1 MGTRK
6 RVLVLTS
13 TFPRW
18 QGDNEPPFVLGLC
31 RRLADNFDILVL
43 APHAEGAK
51 RFEQMA
57 GIEIQ
62 RFHYFFPRWERLVYQ
77 GGILA
82 NLKQHLWCYLLLPL
96 FFAAQVIALV
106 RILKRERVDVIHAHW
121 LIPQGF
127 SVVLAGLFVK
137 NMPPLIS
144 TSHGGDLMGLNGWLL
159 SLIKRWVIRRSSQM
173 TVVSNT
179 MTSFAR
185 ALGAR
190 PEQLQTISMGVDT
203 TNVFTPDADVTR
215 AENEL
220 LFVGRLVEKKGV
232 AYLLEA
238 MPEILRQAPDTH
250 LRLVGD
256 GPMRSALSQQVNRR
270 GIAHAVTFHG
280 AINNSELPG
289 FYRRATVFVA
299 PSIITEQGD
308 QEGLGLVLIEALACK
323 CPVVASDL
331 PAIQEVVIS
340 GATGLSVPE
349 KDPSALAKAVT
360 KLLAE
365 PGLRRRLT
373 ENGRNHVSLNFDWE
387 IVATRYSRLIEQLGV
402 AQNKSSSAIEKPT

>member
-1 MGTRK
+1 MHARK
-6 RVLVLTS
+6 RVLVMTS

-18 QGDNEPPFVLGLC
+18 QGDKEPPFVFELC
-31 RRLADNFDILVL
+31 SRLAHEFDIIVL

-51 RFEQMA
+51 LHEQMD
-57 GIEIQ
+57 GIEVR
-62 RFHYFFPRWERLVYQ
+62 RFRYFFPRWQTLTYQ

-82 NLKQHLWCYLLLPL
+82 NLKQAPWRYLLLPL

-106 RILKRERVDVIHAHW
+106 RILKHERVDVIHAHW

-137 NMPPLIS
+137 NMPPLIC
-144 TSHGGDLMGLNGWLL
+144 TSHGGDLMGLTGRLP

-179 MTSFAR
+179 MTRFAR

-190 PEQLQTISMGVDT
+190 SEQLQIISMGVDT
-203 TNVFTPDADVTR
+203 RCDFTPDTDVSR

-238 MPEILRQAPDTH
+238 MPEILRKVPGTR
-250 LRLVGD
+250 LRIVGD
-256 GPMRSALSQQVNRR
+256 GPLMSALCQQVNRL
-270 GIAHAVTFHG
+270 GIARAVTFHG
-280 AINNSELPG
+280 AISNSDLPD

-299 PSIITEQGD
+299 PSTITEQGD
-308 QEGLGLVLIEALACK
+308 QEGLGLVLVEALACE

-331 PAIQEVVIS
+331 PAIRDVVLQQS
-340 GATGLSVPE
+340 TGLLVPQ
-349 KDPSALAKAVT
+349 KDSKEIAKAVVQQ
-360 KLLAE
+360 LMDSNQRSQQAID
-365 PGLRRRLT
+365 GRR
-373 ENGRNHVSLNFDWE
+373 HVMQHFDWAV
-387 IVATRYSRLIEQLGV
+387 IASRYAHLLSDPIRGTHEH
-402 AQNKSSSAIEKPT
+402 